1 MAHAIIEAGAM
12 LISEFDYD
20 LPAELI
26 ARGPAHPRDASRMM
40 VLDSSSGRTSNS
52 TFNALPEFLHPT
64 DVVVLNDT
72 KVIRARTEAR
82 LERSTGTARQI
93 EVFFAEPLRESTGN
107 LWHVLC
113 KPGRRIR
120 PGDRAIFASGEM
132 TGVFQESLGGDLHVL
147 ELQSSEPI
155 SEILE
160 RYGRIPLPP
169 YIDRA
174 ESTADEKDYQTVF
187 AARAGAVAAPTA
199 GLHFTEES
207 IAAIRARG
215 ITVATIT
222 LHVGIGTFLP
232 IRTQRAEDHVL
243 RPERFEISQSTA
255 ELLNSAVHERRRIV
269 AVGTTTTRTLEY
281 MIREYREIRP
291 GSGKTDLY
299 ILPGFQFRI
308 TGALLTNFHLPR
320 STLLMLV
327 SAFAGRDA
335 IRSAYEMAIKE
346 RYRFYSYGD
355 CMLILK

>member
-1 MAHAIIEAGAM
+1 MIQFGAM

-26 ARGPAHPRDASRMM
+26 AREPAHPRDASKMM
-40 VLDSSSGRTSNS
+40 VVDTISGRISNS
-52 TFNALPEFLHPT
+52 KFSALSDFLNPS
-64 DVVVLNDT
+64 DILVFNDT
-72 KVIRARTEAR
+72 KVIRARTTAR
-82 LERSTGTARQI
+82 LERNSGTSREI
-93 EVFFAEPLRESTGN
+93 EVFFAEPLRDSGGN
-107 LWHVLC
+107 LWQVLC

-120 PGDRAIFASGEM
+120 PQDRAIFGSGELI
-132 TGVFQESLGGDLHVL
+132 GVFQENLGGDLHVL

-160 RYGRIPLPP
+160 RIGRIPLPP

-174 ESTADEKDYQTVF
+174 ESTADENDYQTVF
-187 AARAGAVAAPTA
+187 AAHAGAVAAPTA
-199 GLHFTEES
+199 GLHFSEDS

-215 ITVATIT
+215 VTIATLT

-232 IRTQRAEDHVL
+232 VRTERVEDHLL

-255 ELLNSAVHERRRIV
+255 ELLNSALRNNRRVI

-281 MIREYREIRP
+281 MMQEYGEIRP
-291 GSGKTDLY
+291 GAGKTDLY
-299 ILPGFQFRI
+299 ILPGFQFKI

-327 SAFAGRDA
+327 SAFAGREA
-335 IRSAYEMAIKE
+335 IRNAYKMAIE
-346 RYRFYSYGD
+346 ARYRFYSYGD

>member
-1 MAHAIIEAGAM
+1 M

-26 ARGPAHPRDASRMM
+26 AREPSHPRDAARMM
-40 VLDSSSGRTSNS
+40 TLDAASGQISNS
-52 TFNALPEFLHPT
+52 KFTALPDFLNPS
-64 DVVVLNDT
+64 DVLVLNDT
-72 KVIRARTEAR
+72 KVIRARTIAR
-82 LERSTGTARQI
+82 LERSTGTSREI
-93 EVFFAEPLRESTGN
+93 EVFFAEPFQESTGN
-107 LWHVLC
+107 LWQVLC

-120 PGDRAIFASGEM
+120 PQDRAIFGNGELI
-132 TGVFQESLGGDLHVL
+132 GVFQENLGGDLHVL

-160 RYGRIPLPP
+160 RFGRIPLPP
-169 YIDRA
+169 YIDRTETA
-174 ESTADEKDYQTVF
+174 EDEKDYQTVY

-199 GLHFTEES
+199 GLHFTDDS

-215 ITVATIT
+215 VAISTIT

-232 IRTQRAEDHVL
+232 IRTERVEEHLL
-243 RPERFEISQSTA
+243 RPERFEIPQSTA
-255 ELLNSAVHERRRIV
+255 DLLNSASRDKRRVV

-281 MIREYREIRP
+281 MMREYGEIRP
-291 GSGKTDLY
+291 GAGKTDLY

-335 IRSAYEMAIKE
+335 IRNAYKTAIE
-346 RYRFYSYGD
+346 SRYRFYSYGD
-355 CMLILK
+355 CMLIMK